1 MSLPQSGRDK
11 SGQKAYQSLV
21 QVERFSMRI
30 RIFETQDL
38 DLDTV
43 AEMLSMADKQ
53 ANFNP
58 NSHWIVDTI
67 EGESINYNQDEEG
80 LKKRYKELSLKWTG
94 REAVVM
100 WLTSNQISF
109 EVISYEYLAEEQKAL
124 SDYLSQGQMS

>member
-1 MSLPQSGRDK
+1 
-11 SGQKAYQSLV
+11 
-21 QVERFSMRI
+21 MRI

-100 WLTSNQISF
+100 WLTSNQISLKLF
-109 EVISYEYLAEEQKAL
+109 HMNI
-124 SDYLSQGQMS
+124 

>member
-1 MSLPQSGRDK
+1 MK
-11 SGQKAYQSLV
+11 
-21 QVERFSMRI
+21 I
-30 RIFETQDL
+30 RIYENQCL
-38 DLDTV
+38 DLDTI
-43 AEMLSMADKQ
+43 AEMLFMADQQ

-58 NSHWIVDTI
+58 NAHWIENSID
-67 EGESINYNQDEEG
+67 GESINYNQDEEG
-80 LKKRYKELSLKWTG
+80 IKKRYKELSLKWTG

>member
-1 MSLPQSGRDK
+1 MK
-11 SGQKAYQSLV
+11 
-21 QVERFSMRI
+21 I
-30 RIFETQDL
+30 RIYENQCL
-38 DLDTV
+38 DLDTI
-43 AEMLSMADKQ
+43 AEMLFMADKQ

-58 NSHWIVDTI
+58 NAHWIVNSID
-67 EGESINYNQDEEG
+67 GESINYNQDEEG
-80 LKKRYKELSLKWTG
+80 LKKRYKELALKWTG

>member
-67 EGESINYNQDEEG
+67 EGESINYNQDEAG

-109 EVISYEYLAEEQKAL
+109 EVISYDYLAEEQKAL
-124 SDYLSQGQMS
+124 EEFYS

>member
-58 NSHWIVDTI
+58 NTHWIVDTI

-109 EVISYEYLAEEQKAL
+109 EVISYDYLAEEQKAL
-124 SDYLSQGQMS
+124 DGFYS

>member
-1 MSLPQSGRDK
+1 MK
-11 SGQKAYQSLV
+11 
-21 QVERFSMRI
+21 I

-43 AEMLSMADKQ
+43 EQLLLMADKQ
-53 ANFNP
+53 ANINP
-58 NSHWIVDTI
+58 NTHWITDTI

-80 LKKRYKELSLKWTG
+80 LKKRFKELSLKWTG

-109 EVISYEYLAEEQKAL
+109 EVISYDYLAEEQKAL
-124 SDYLSQGQMS
+124 EEFYS

>member
-1 MSLPQSGRDK
+1 MK
-11 SGQKAYQSLV
+11 
-21 QVERFSMRI
+21 I
-30 RIFETQDL
+30 RIFGTQDL

-43 AEMLSMADKQ
+43 EQMLLMADKQ

-58 NSHWIVDTI
+58 NAHWIVNSID
-67 EGESINYNQDEEG
+67 GESINYNQDEEG

-109 EVISYEYLAEEQKAL
+109 EVI
-124 SDYLSQGQMS
+124 

>member
-1 MSLPQSGRDK
+1 MK
-11 SGQKAYQSLV
+11 
-21 QVERFSMRI
+21 I
-30 RIFETQDL
+30 RIFGTQDL

-43 AEMLSMADKQ
+43 EQMLMMADKQ

-58 NSHWIVDTI
+58 NTHWIVDTI
-67 EGESINYNQDEEG
+67 GGESVNYNQDEEG

-109 EVISYEYLAEEQKAL
+109 EVISYDYLAEEQKAL
-124 SDYLSQGQMS
+124 EEFYS

>member
-109 EVISYEYLAEEQKAL
+109 EVISYDYLAEEQKAL
-124 SDYLSQGQMS
+124 EEFYS

>member
-1 MSLPQSGRDK
+1 
-11 SGQKAYQSLV
+11 
-21 QVERFSMRI
+21 MRI
-30 RIFETQDL
+30 RIFESQIL

-58 NSHWIVDTI
+58 NTHWIVDTI

>member
-1 MSLPQSGRDK
+1 MK
-11 SGQKAYQSLV
+11 
-21 QVERFSMRI
+21 I
-30 RIFETQDL
+30 RIFGTQDL

-43 AEMLSMADKQ
+43 EQMLLMADKQ

-58 NSHWIVDTI
+58 NTHWIVDTI
-67 EGESINYNQDEEG
+67 GGESVNYNQDEEG

-109 EVISYEYLAEEQKAL
+109 EVISYDYLAEEQKAL
-124 SDYLSQGQMS
+124 EEFYS

>member
-1 MSLPQSGRDK
+1 
-11 SGQKAYQSLV
+11 
-21 QVERFSMRI
+21 MRI
-30 RIFETQDL
+30 RIFENQEL

-43 AEMLSMADKQ
+43 EQMLLMADKQ

-58 NSHWIVDTI
+58 NTHWIVDTI

-124 SDYLSQGQMS
+124 SDYLSQGQMSQRLTTFTLRFGIYTKINKEKQWEWM

>member
-58 NSHWIVDTI
+58 NTHWIVDTI